1 MFAEEVIKPKRT
13 QFFCEEFCER
23 LSEGLRSKAKLIG
36 LAFAGLCLST
46 NVFSAPA
53 QFAVHDAKTS
63 LSGEVYHLEARLDYQ
78 FTEVVLAALDNGV
91 TLTLVLDIEVYSPS
105 RYLWEEVIATLEQRY
120 EIQYH
125 ALSEQYLLRNL
136 NSGSQFVYSS
146 LDSALATL
154 GKLDRVPILDA
165 HLLQEN
171 EHYKVRVRSR
181 LDFDSLPVP
190 LQLKAYVSSDWWL
203 SSGWYSWDL

>member
-1 MFAEEVIKPKRT
+1 MQSMYAGFRSNA
-13 QFFCEEFCER
+13 R
-23 LSEGLRSKAKLIG
+23 LLQ
-36 LAFAGLCLST
+36 LAFVGLCLSA
-46 NVFSAPA
+46 NVHAAPA
-53 QFAVHDAKTS
+53 QFAVHDAKTE
-63 LSGEVYHLEARLDYQ
+63 LSAEVYYLEAKLEYKFTDAVLD
-78 FTEVVLAALDNGV
+78 ALENGV
-91 TLTLVLDIEVYSPS
+91 TLTLVLDIEVFSPS
-105 RYLWEEVIATLEQRY
+105 RYLWDDVIATLEQRY

-146 LDSALATL
+146 LASALQSL
-154 GKLDRVPILDA
+154 GEIERVPILDA
-165 HLLQEN
+165 HLLKKD

-181 LDFDSLPVP
+181 LDLASLPVP